1 MSWIGA
7 TDLKAAENDATTGIG
22 PIAQA
27 VAFKDFARLVLLS
40 DYPAERTQ
48 GYLAWLGMRTR
59 AELVVRPVVLSSPM
73 HFGEIYKAARQ
84 ALSELTAGP
93 SPAPALTIHLR
104 GVFRQPL
111 T

>member
-27 VAFKDFARLVLLS
+27 AAFRDFARIVLLS

-48 GYLAWLGMRTR
+48 GYLTW
-59 AELVVRPVVLSSPM
+59 
-73 HFGEIYKAARQ
+73 Q
-84 ALSELTAGP
+84 
-93 SPAPALTIHLR
+93 
-104 GVFRQPL
+104 GV
-111 T
+111 